1 MARERRRRAGC
12 WKCGR
17 RMYRDEMVKIFGHG
31 FQSGYKQKGA
41 LLYGAPV
48 VVCPDC
54 VEAVQEKNRQNNV
67 YAIIALIVTAIVV
80 FGLAAII
87 QQ

>member
-1 MARERRRRAGC
+1 
-12 WKCGR
+12 
-17 RMYRDEMVKIFGHG
+17 MYRDEMVKIFSHG
-31 FQSGYKQKGA
+31 FQSGYKQKDP

-54 VEAVQEKNRQNNV
+54 AEKVQEKKRQNNV
-67 YAIIALIVTAIVV
+67 YAVVALILTAIFV